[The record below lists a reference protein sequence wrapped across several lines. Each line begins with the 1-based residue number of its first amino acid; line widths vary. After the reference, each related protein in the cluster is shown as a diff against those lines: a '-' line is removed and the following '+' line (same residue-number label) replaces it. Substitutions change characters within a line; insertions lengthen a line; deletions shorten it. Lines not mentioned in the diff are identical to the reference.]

1 MAYTKTQCGGLLIN
15 TDSFKM
21 INGIITDANATT
33 VTNSFNATFCGGQY
47 FDSSYFA
54 QVNKVITTTGT
65 TSVSTSSQA
74 NCSLLYDSSKFQLD
88 SDGAIEYKSAVLTM
102 NVTPTDATVVITDSN
117 DNVIQASGDNTYPVQ
132 VTKGY
137 TYVVSKA
144 GYVTET
150 DSVVINDDL
159 EVTIS
164 LEEHMTT
171 LTITTTPSDATIN
184 VVDSNETEIT
194 PTTTGVY
201 PVQVTK
207 EYTYT
212 VSKTGYTTQTATVT
226 ISDALAVEIT
236 LVESA

>member
-117 DNVIQASGDNTYPVQ
+117 NNVIQASGDNT
-132 VTKGY
+132 
-137 TYVVSKA
+137 
-144 GYVTET
+144 
-150 DSVVINDDL
+150 
-159 EVTIS
+159 
-164 LEEHMTT
+164 
-171 LTITTTPSDATIN
+171 
-184 VVDSNETEIT
+184 
-194 PTTTGVY
+194 Y